1 MTWKDYAAR
10 EALDIISEQKSD
22 SEQGLSSAVVRERLE
37 KFGPNRLAV
46 SQISAF
52 TILIRQ
58 FASPF
63 IYMLII
69 ASALSFLL
77 QQWLEGAMILVFLLI
92 NASLGF
98 FQEYRSEK
106 TAKLL
111 GELIAWR
118 AKVIRSGKLKTVDAA
133 DLVPGDIILL
143 ETGDKIS
150 ADARVIEAYGF
161 SADESSLTGESVSVV
176 KHGERLIKE
185 TEDISEAANMVFS
198 GTTVTSGKAKAIVIA
213 TGKDSVIGKIATL
226 SAQTK
231 KISSFA
237 TNISNLS
244 NFIVK
249 LVVVTLVF
257 VFIINIAIKG
267 GETNWI
273 ELMIFSIAL
282 AIGVIPEALPLV
294 MTFSFSSGA
303 MSLARHKVIIK
314 RLSSIED
321 LGNIEI
327 LCSDKTGTLTEG
339 KLKVFE
345 IYDKHAAKEAV
356 LASAMIA
363 SGEQGQRLDPFD
375 SALKKA
381 AGRKISAALKGI
393 KILFSSPFD
402 PKFLRNNALID
413 DKGKID
419 FIVRGAPE
427 VILGLSKVTKADKF
441 AAEQWME
448 KQGKLGRRVLAVAK
462 RRFKTINLDNF
473 HDNCRSEEKD
483 LELVGLIS
491 FADNIKKTTIK
502 AIEQAKE
509 LDIKIKIITG
519 DSREVAGAIAHQ
531 IGLIASPNDVLSA
544 SELDKMSPEE
554 KEAAVLKYHVFA
566 RVSPDQKYEIIKLL
580 QENHSVGY
588 LGDGI
593 NDAPALKAA
602 GVSLAVDN
610 AADVAREAADVIL
623 TESDLNVII
632 EGIKE
637 GRKIFINSAKYI
649 KATLA
654 SNFGNF
660 YAVAIASLL
669 VPFLPMLPLQ
679 ILLLNLLS
687 DFPMIAIATDNVDEA
702 ELASPKRYQ
711 TKDILV
717 VAMILGII
725 STVFDFVFFA
735 MFKNISP
742 GVLQTNWFVASIL
755 TELAFLFSI
764 RAKGSMFTS
773 KRPSNLI
780 FLLTGAAVIFTLIV
794 PYTAWGQEIFD
805 FVPPQAKHL
814 LWIAAVVVA
823 FIVCSETVKIMY
835 YRNKKLSES
844 S

>member
-794 PYTAWGQEIFD
+794 PYTSWGQEIFD

-814 LWIAAVVVA
+814 LWIGAVVVA